1 MGVWKQHTTFR
12 FSEETLMQ
20 IDQIKAAFSPFAEDR
35 SSTLRIIVHVLY
47 SILFTPTTLQ
57 EVLMVCQRLQ
67 KATLCNAD
75 QMQFRFPAHIDMRPR
90 IGGFH
95 VQP

>member
-1 MGVWKQHTTFR
+1 MGICKQHATFR

-20 IDQIKAAFSPFAEDR
+20 IDRIREAFSPFAEDR

-57 EVLMVCQRLQ
+57 EVLLVCQRLQ
-67 KATLCNAD
+67 EATKQHSD
-75 QMQFRFPAHIDMRPR
+75 QMTLRFPGMSIKPKFGRVA
-90 IGGFH
+90 
-95 VQP
+95 